1 MYGAVAAG
9 RPVAFGGTVRV
20 TTLAELLHLIKE
32 AEVLTGLPGRAFC
45 AWMHDGALQR
55 LRIGFDGYMFR
66 LEPEQGQPA
75 VLAPDELCSS
85 STAGIALQAGRLY
98 TEPM

>member
-1 MYGAVAAG
+1 MYGAVEAG

-20 TTLAELLHLIKE
+20 TTLAELMHLIKE
-32 AEVLTGLPGRAFC
+32 AEILTGSAGRGFTALLS
-45 AWMHDGALQR
+45 DGATQR

-66 LEPEQGQPA
+66 VEVQPGQPA
-75 VLAPDELCSS
+75 LFAPKDFCQGSK
-85 STAGIALQAGRLY
+85 AGVALEAGRLY

>member
-20 TTLAELLHLIKE
+20 DTLADLLHLIKE
-32 AEVLTGLPGRAFC
+32 AEVLTGSPGRAFC

-55 LRIGFDGYMFR
+55 VRIGFDGYMFR
-66 LEPEQGQPA
+66 LEPEQGEA
-75 VLAPDELCSS
+75 TLLAPEELCLR

>member
-1 MYGAVAAG
+1 MYGGVEAG

-32 AEVLTGLPGRAFC
+32 AEVLTGSPGRAFI
-45 AWMHDGALQR
+45 AWMDDGAHQR

-66 LEPEQGQPA
+66 LEPEQGPPA
-75 VLAPDELCSS
+75 VLAPEELCLR

-98 TEPM
+98 TEAM